1 MQCVLCSVGA
11 GVKSCGKANGDAV
24 AREVYRFLT
33 DRFAPPS
40 HNRYQHDIYQQDQID
55 LRTLGQYDIPY
66 VIWAHPAIL
75 IVDLSDSE
83 AKLC

>member
-1 MQCVLCSVGA
+1 MRCVLCSVGA

-66 VIWAHPAIL
+66 VIWAQKYLLWIC
-75 IVDLSDSE
+75 SDFE
-83 AKLC
+83 AKL